1 MTKRFLLVGSL
12 IAALSLAG
20 CASQDSLVES
30 VPGENFVSSDGAI
43 TEVAPENRGEPIF
56 FDEVTSNGTS
66 VSSEDYLGSV
76 MVVNF
81 WFAACPPCRVEAPEL
96 AEYANNAPEG
106 VEFLGVNVYDDVAAA
121 ESFEKTYGI
130 PYPSVLDAAN
140 GSMRLAFA
148 GGLPPSGVPVTLIVD
163 KEGRV
168 AGRYSGVILDHTIL
182 ADMVDRVIAE

>member
-1 MTKRFLLVGSL
+1 MIKKGLALLGLASTL
-12 IAALSLAG
+12 TLAG
-20 CASQDSLVES
+20 CATPDSLVQS

-43 TEVAPENRGEPIF
+43 TEVAPENRGEPIT
-56 FDEVTSNGTS
+56 FDEVTSDGTS